1 MYYVIDYTVYFIFIL
16 CFFSKSIQVKKYI
29 NNKILKNILFG
40 VIVFIYGGAYQFGT
54 DWYGYINYF
63 NNLSSRNLEIGY
75 KYLNIIFKKF
85 EMSYQE
91 LQLFLVIV
99 ILFEI
104 FIVLNNFFKKQ
115 DFFLAL
121 FFILNPLI
129 YMLVNIYRQGIAICT
144 MWIAFYYF
152 DIDKKKF
159 FFLSMIAIF
168 FHKSA
173 IIGFLIFLL
182 LKKIRI
188 RVTRKLIIC
197 YIIYLIILIIFKL
210 EIFKMIFYII
220 ENIKILNLGKIF
232 ILYGVQI
239 FKNKGVSFLFIIKA
253 LEFLIVLLFIYKKKI
268 KYKYI
273 SYVITYIF
281 LYLILMLQ
289 GNLLRII
296 WVFQILYIYILI
308 KMFKYINLNKKLVIL
323 FYLLVFY
330 NFSIIPHGISK
341 KKYVYYNYYLVDKTK
356 INNYKYIKE
365 MWEVSKEENKEL
377 LEDNY
382 DSKK

>member
-1 MYYVIDYTVYFIFIL
+1 
-16 CFFSKSIQVKKYI
+16 
-29 NNKILKNILFG
+29 
-40 VIVFIYGGAYQFGT
+40 
-54 DWYGYINYF
+54 
-63 NNLSSRNLEIGY
+63 
-75 KYLNIIFKKF
+75 
-85 EMSYQE
+85 
-91 LQLFLVIV
+91 
-99 ILFEI
+99 
-104 FIVLNNFFKKQ
+104 
-115 DFFLAL
+115 
-121 FFILNPLI
+121 
-129 YMLVNIYRQGIAICT
+129 
-144 MWIAFYYF
+144 
-152 DIDKKKF
+152 
-159 FFLSMIAIF
+159 
-168 FHKSA
+168 
-173 IIGFLIFLL
+173 
-182 LKKIRI
+182 
-188 RVTRKLIIC
+188 
-197 YIIYLIILIIFKL
+197 
-210 EIFKMIFYII
+210 MIFYII

-296 WVFQILYIYILI
+296 WVFQIFYIYILI